1 MITLTLKHAALSI
14 NSELQNYVFTG
25 TLLGTDDGKPIAL
38 LKALDILGKVS
49 TGEQNARLEYDYS
62 KDEIKVTPIAINEKS
77 YTVHK
82 FFDLEAMSTD
92 ALKIKIESR
101 LAYYGTLRDTLY
113 KLAIAFTFKMV
124 DDSVLSIKRMF
135 DEFTT
140 DELVALEMFLQ
151 EFACVDIY
159 AELLVI
165 KDKSIEMS
173 KTKKLA
179 LTRAYEAINR
189 TLKMQNIIFEHK
201 RIINNITKAME
212 VLGNE

>member
-14 NSELQNYVFTG
+14 NSEPQNYVFTG
-25 TLLGTDDGKPIAL
+25 TLTGTDDNKPIAL
-38 LKALDILGKVS
+38 LNSLDILAKVS
-49 TGEQNARLEYDYS
+49 AGEQNARIEYDYS
-62 KDEIKVTPIAINEKS
+62 KDEIKITPLSSVEKS
-77 YTVHK
+77 YTVYK
-82 FFDLEAMSTD
+82 FFDLEALSTD
-92 ALKIKIESR
+92 SLKVKIENR
-101 LAYYGTLRDTLY
+101 LAYYGTLRDALY

-124 DDSVLSIKRMF
+124 DDSVFSIKRMF
-135 DEFTT
+135 DEFTA

-165 KDKSIEMS
+165 NDKSVEMS